1 MKKAILILGV
11 ALSILACNKEESNPK
26 EFKTAYINTSELID
40 KYDKFKDEDD
50 KFKVKSEELGRPL
63 EAKVKAFQSEAQS
76 FQQNAQ
82 AKGPQWAQ
90 QKGAELQQREQQLG
104 MEQNA
109 LLQQLQK
116 EGAVLKDTLINEV
129 KKLDKDKT
137 YFVYCR
143 SGNRSSKSISI
154 MKNYGIK
161 DIYDLKGGIINSTE
175 LLK

>member
-1 MKKAILILGV
+1 MKKLIFTILVIIIIGALVFIFRDMNTSRILDSEDFISKYKNTQNAILIDV
-11 ALSILACNKEESNPK
+11 RTSI
-26 EFKTAYINTSELID
+26 EFDGSHI
-40 KYDKFKDEDD
+40 
-50 KFKVKSEELGRPL
+50 
-63 EAKVKAFQSEAQS
+63 
-76 FQQNAQ
+76 
-82 AKGPQWAQ
+82 
-90 QKGAELQQREQQLG
+90 
-104 MEQNA
+104 
-109 LLQQLQK
+109 
-116 EGAVLKDTLINEV
+116 EGAVNLDYQNPNFINEV

>member
-1 MKKAILILGV
+1 MKKIIFTILVIIIVGVLVFIFRDMNTNRILDSEDLISKYKNTQNAILIDV
-11 ALSILACNKEESNPK
+11 RTPI
-26 EFKTAYINTSELID
+26 EFDGGHI
-40 KYDKFKDEDD
+40 
-50 KFKVKSEELGRPL
+50 
-63 EAKVKAFQSEAQS
+63 
-76 FQQNAQ
+76 
-82 AKGPQWAQ
+82 
-90 QKGAELQQREQQLG
+90 
-104 MEQNA
+104 
-109 LLQQLQK
+109 
-116 EGAVLKDTLINEV
+116 EGAVNLDYQNPNFINEV

>member
-1 MKKAILILGV
+1 MKKIIFTILVIIIVGVLVFIFRDMNTNRILDSEDFISKYKNTQNAILIDV
-11 ALSILACNKEESNPK
+11 RTPI
-26 EFKTAYINTSELID
+26 EFDGGHI
-40 KYDKFKDEDD
+40 
-50 KFKVKSEELGRPL
+50 
-63 EAKVKAFQSEAQS
+63 
-76 FQQNAQ
+76 
-82 AKGPQWAQ
+82 
-90 QKGAELQQREQQLG
+90 
-104 MEQNA
+104 
-109 LLQQLQK
+109 
-116 EGAVLKDTLINEV
+116 EGAVNLDYQNPNFINEV